1 MIKTTNK
8 PLLTVLLVSGV
19 LFLGPFQTLAQEG
32 SPGHGLGDINQ
43 SDNNYTQGQLPT
55 DGIGEPINEIIAPKE
70 KATAKP
76 EMSTTVVK
84 KKIVKPIVP
93 KKVEANEQTA
103 TSDTDNDVSTN
114 VENNE
119 SVLGFNVLYYIIQK
133 FKFND
138 VNVIDQ

>member
-55 DGIGEPINEIIAPKE
+55 DGIGEPTNEIIAPKE